1 METMRD
7 ATETFVASLDW
18 VGETE
23 EPMITALR
31 HMAASLD
38 KRFSASMFA
47 QYALAYRHLLKRAP
61 NGDEIDPLEA
71 LLNE

>member
-1 METMRD
+1 MTD
-7 ATETFVASLDW
+7 ATETFIKGLDW
-18 VGETE
+18 IGETE

-38 KRFSASMFA
+38 KRFSAAMFA

-61 NGDEIDPLEA
+61 NSEGQDPLEA
-71 LLNE
+71 LLDD